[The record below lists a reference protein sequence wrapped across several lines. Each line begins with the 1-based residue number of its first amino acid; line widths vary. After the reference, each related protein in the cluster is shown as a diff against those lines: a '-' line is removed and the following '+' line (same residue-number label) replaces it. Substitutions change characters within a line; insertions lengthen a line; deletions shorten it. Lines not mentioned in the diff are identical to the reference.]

1 MSTLSVMRRLLIAL
15 LSLLLLTGGV
25 AALASGSDPQ
35 TEPREERRA
44 DKPRA
49 GHHRGGMHHAV
60 KRMVLR
66 SLADR
71 LDVAPRELRV
81 GLRSVIREQKR
92 AYFSAAGLTAKDRRA
107 LRSCHR
113 SHRSHRRHRAV
124 QARRRCDRPA
134 VKAALEKLRA
144 HEPDLAAI
152 KETASTDLATRLG
165 LDRAKLL
172 EAFRAE
178 AALRLDQAVKL
189 GFVSDEGRNLALA
202 CFDTPADCDLAALR
216 GEFRHRGRHG

>member
-1 MSTLSVMRRLLIAL
+1 MRRLLIAL

-25 AALASGSDPQ
+25 VALASGSDTQ

-44 DKPRA
+44 EKPRA

-71 LDVAPRELRV
+71 LDVKPRELRV
-81 GLRSVIREQKR
+81 ALRSVIGEQKR
-92 AYFSAAGLTAKDRRA
+92 AYFTAAGLTRQDRRA
-107 LRSCHR
+107 LRACR
-113 SHRSHRRHRAV
+113 RSHRRHRA
-124 QARRRCDRPA
+124 ARHDRRCDAPA
-134 VKAALEKLRA
+134 AKAAFEKLRA

-152 KETASTDLATRLG
+152 KQDASAALATRLG
-165 LDRAKLL
+165 VDQAKLL

-189 GFVSDEGRNLALA
+189 GFVSDTGRSIALA
-202 CFDTPADCDLAALR
+202 CFDTPAECDLAALR
-216 GEFRHRGRHG
+216 GEFRHPGHRG